1 MISKGCVIFRR
12 YVGSSTILGRWAR
25 ILRETWGSWTFK
37 LGKLSIPCWESG
49 HISKGYSISVYRYL
63 GIHRWK
69 TNGYWFAKL
78 ECPPQRLSTFSA
90 LHGQNPTKSNGVVRV
105 SGTIPR
111 KDDSDF
117 KSVQVLGIYSSNV
130 RGVTEPTRQNCPV
143 SFRGT

>member
-1 MISKGCVIFRR
+1 MSQGSLEKPEALEHLSLASYRSLVENQVTFRKGTASL
-12 YVGSSTILGRWAR
+12 YTAILEYTG
-25 ILRETWGSWTFK
+25 E
-37 LGKLSIPCWESG
+37 E
-49 HISKGYSISVYRYL
+49 
-63 GIHRWK
+63 

-90 LHGQNPTKSNGVVRV
+90 LHGQNPTKSNGAVRV

-143 SFRGT
+143 SFRGTYTS